1 MFGYVLRD
9 EDSLLCDYFYDR
21 LDAVM
26 PPRAPDAVQICLKNA
41 TPQLKAIAQC
51 HPRKNPDAVQ
61 CNIKRIARSR
71 RAAHIKSP
79 LWQDALGSAA
89 EAAGDADA
97 ARLAYERAIAL
108 DPEFAVPMLKLG
120 PPQIGAQSDEL
131 RADIQNQIHADKQ
144 TDSQLVG

>member
-1 MFGYVLRD
+1 MLCD
-9 EDSLLCDYFYDR
+9 EDSLLSDHFYDR
-21 LDAVM
+21 LDAVTL
-26 PPRAPDAVQICLKNA
+26 PRAPDAVDAAQISLKNA
-41 TPQLKAIAQC
+41 SPQFQGIAQW
-51 HPRKNPDAVQ
+51 HPCRNPDAVQ
-61 CNIKRIARSR
+61 CNIQRIACSR

-79 LWQDALGSAA
+79 PWQDALGSAA

-120 PPQIGAQSDEL
+120 PPQIGAQSDER
-131 RADIQNQIHADKQ
+131 RADIQNQLHADKQ